1 MLFISLNL
9 TKMVR
14 TGRIH
19 PERIRNTS
27 RRARLISILEGNSDL
42 VRGLLIESE
51 TIEISREKLDEY
63 QDKKSQRGYIDRK
76 NID

>member
-1 MLFISLNL
+1 
-9 TKMVR
+9 MVR

>member
-1 MLFISLNL
+1 MLFMLLNL

-27 RRARLISILEGNSDL
+27 RRAKLLSILESNSDL

-51 TIEISREKLDEY
+51 TREVSREKLDEY
-63 QDKKSQRGYIDRK
+63 QNKKYPRGYIDRRK
-76 NID
+76 Y